1 MFVRAHGA
9 GRESPRGYSQTI
21 MATIL
26 GNIQQVRA
34 RIARACD
41 AAQRPVQSVTLLC
54 VSKTFGPDAVREAHA
69 AGERCFGEN
78 YVQEALDKIEG
89 LSDLRGA
96 IEWHLIGPLQSNK
109 TRAVA
114 EQFDWVHS
122 VDRLKIAQRLSEQR
136 PANLPPLQLCL
147 QVNISGEASKSGLA
161 PAEVPGVAQAV
172 AALPRVRLRGLM
184 AIPEPAGDLAAQRV
198 PHRALREL
206 LEALRAGGLALDTL
220 SMGMS
225 ADLEAAILE
234 GATMV
239 RVGSA
244 IFGVRE
250 KRA

>member
-1 MFVRAHGA
+1 
-9 GRESPRGYSQTI
+9 

-41 AAQRPVQSVTLLC
+41 DARRPVQSVTLLC

-69 AGERCFGEN
+69 AGERRFGEN
-78 YVQEALDKIEG
+78 YVQEGVDKIAA
-89 LSDLRGA
+89 LSDLRA
-96 IEWHLIGPLQSNK
+96 HIEWHLIGPLQSNK
-109 TRAVA
+109 TRVVA

-136 PANLPPLQLCL
+136 PAQLPPLQICL

-161 PAEVPGVAQAV
+161 PGEVAEVAQVV

-184 AIPEPAGDLAAQRV
+184 AIPEPAGDLVAQRA

-206 LEALRAGGLALDTL
+206 AEALRAQGLTLDTL

-225 ADLEAAILE
+225 ADLEAAIFE

-239 RVGSA
+239 RIGSA
-244 IFGVRE
+244 IFGSRG
-250 KRA
+250 